1 MTEHNAPLDGNFT
14 IALLNQVEDLDGD
27 GIEDHY
33 DPDDDGDGFSDATEN
48 AYGSDPRDPNS
59 VANVAPTSELNGTSI
74 FENQPAG
81 TIIGQLSAT
90 DPDAYATLSYAIVD
104 ANGSPLSLDANG
116 TLRALV
122 SFDFETNLSS
132 HSIRVKVTDE
142 HNASLESNFTITIL
156 NQVEDL
162 DGDGIEDHYDSDDDG
177 DGFSDASEIAYG
189 SDPMDFN
196 SVANAAPTSLE
207 LNGSTLFEN
216 QPIGTLVGR
225 LFASD
230 PDANASLSFT
240 LVQGEGSEDNQLF
253 YLEGNTLRSQATFD
267 YEASAAPPRPASASP
282 ESDDTHPAP
291 PGHPNDSGSTA
302 SNHPQENAS
311 SGSSPG
317 TILDQNLTQAPS
329 TQAQHGNHS
338 HPDALVN
345 SSPTPPEP
353 SESNASRR
361 AGESF
366 GFETQP
372 TFFKVRIRVTDEH
385 NASLEKAFVIKL
397 LNQVEDFDGDGVE
410 DAFDPDDVVYLM
422 PELGTI
428 EATLLENGRVSLSAR
443 FKANSDFA
451 LPSFAFELS
460 GNSDFKND
468 LRTIPGL
475 VEQDQIHGSVPD
487 LKPGASYHVRLLAT
501 HRAKQTRSASVSF
514 QTEPVIKHW
523 WESESPTESG
533 WRASPWLGSFRP
545 YANGWIYHLE
555 LGWAYAQSDGKDGL
569 WLWMEAEGW
578 VWSAPHC
585 WPHIWKDRSNNWLYF
600 VREQEGKSALYDYS
614 TESFR

>member
-1 MTEHNAPLDGNFT
+1 MTPMTTGTDFPTQPRMHTDQ
-14 IALLNQVEDLDGD
+14 I
-27 GIEDHY
+27 H
-33 DPDDDGDGFSDATEN
+33 ATPIRSPTS
-48 AYGSDPRDPNS
+48 APNS
-59 VANVAPTSELNGTSI
+59 LELNGTSI

-317 TILDQNLTQAPS
+317 TILDQNLTQAPFYPGPTWQPFPS
-329 TQAQHGNHS
+329 GRTRKLI
-338 HPDALVN
+338 PD
-345 SSPTPPEP
+345 PTGAVRVKREP
-353 SESNASRR
+353 T
-361 AGESF
+361 G
-366 GFETQP
+366 G
-372 TFFKVRIRVTDEH
+372 RI
-385 NASLEKAFVIKL
+385 
-397 LNQVEDFDGDGVE
+397 
-410 DAFDPDDVVYLM
+410 
-422 PELGTI
+422 
-428 EATLLENGRVSLSAR
+428 
-443 FKANSDFA
+443 
-451 LPSFAFELS
+451 
-460 GNSDFKND
+460 
-468 LRTIPGL
+468 LRI
-475 VEQDQIHGSVPD
+475 
-487 LKPGASYHVRLLAT
+487 
-501 HRAKQTRSASVSF
+501 
-514 QTEPVIKHW
+514 
-523 WESESPTESG
+523 
-533 WRASPWLGSFRP
+533 
-545 YANGWIYHLE
+545 
-555 LGWAYAQSDGKDGL
+555 
-569 WLWMEAEGW
+569 
-578 VWSAPHC
+578 
-585 WPHIWKDRSNNWLYF
+585 
-600 VREQEGKSALYDYS
+600 
-614 TESFR
+614 